1 MLEKLQKGVQKGQTY
16 QEKGVT
22 DGVTLEDVGE
32 ALKGFPKKGITTKK
46 RVSQMERHLRMLEK
60 L

>member
-32 ALKGFPKKGITTKK
+32 ALKGFPKKAELPRKGFHRWRDT
-46 RVSQMERHLRMLEK
+46 
-60 L
+60 